1 MSKGTHWCSA
11 VNCFNNRSNTKSLS
25 FFQFPFNPE
34 RGNSM
39 PNHPDGETTVSG
51 ICVKFTSQEDID
63 EMNTI
68 TKFYVFSV
76 QTSEVM
82 TG

>member
-1 MSKGTHWCSA
+1 
-11 VNCFNNRSNTKSLS
+11 
-25 FFQFPFNPE
+25 
-34 RGNSM
+34 M
-39 PNHPDGETTVSG
+39 PNHPDGETRASG
-51 ICVKFTSQEDID
+51 ICVMFTSQDDID

-76 QTSEVM
+76 QTTQVM